1 MRKHYYLDKIN
12 IKPFFF
18 DDFKDRRNKQWKKER
33 KKYGFDE
40 RETWSMDFTMIVLL
54 YERLM
59 MYNEI
64 KSIDADY
71 HKITI
76 DSIEHT
82 QQEWIDELIRLCE
95 LYLTGDDLNLS
106 KHSKRIWNI
115 WNVLSAYMWW

>member
-18 DDFKDRRNKQWKKER
+18 DNYKDRRNKQWKKER

-40 RETWSMDFTMIVLL
+40 RETWSMNFTMIVLL
-54 YERLM
+54 YERLN

-64 KSIDADY
+64 NIVNTDY

-76 DSIEHT
+76 NEIERT

-95 LYLTGDDLNLS
+95 MYFKDDNTEWFECSKEIWEIWSELS
-106 KHSKRIWNI
+106 PC
-115 WNVLSAYMWW
+115 MWW

>member
-18 DDFKDRRNKQWKKER
+18 DNFEDRRKKQWKKER

-40 RETWSMDFTMIVLL
+40 RETWSMNFTMIVLL

-59 MYNEI
+59 MYNEVNI
-64 KSIDADY
+64 VNTDY

-76 DSIEHT
+76 NGIEHT

-95 LYLTGDDLNLS
+95 LYFKDNNAEWFECS
-106 KHSKRIWNI
+106 KEIWEI
-115 WNVLSAYMWW
+115 WSELAPCMWW